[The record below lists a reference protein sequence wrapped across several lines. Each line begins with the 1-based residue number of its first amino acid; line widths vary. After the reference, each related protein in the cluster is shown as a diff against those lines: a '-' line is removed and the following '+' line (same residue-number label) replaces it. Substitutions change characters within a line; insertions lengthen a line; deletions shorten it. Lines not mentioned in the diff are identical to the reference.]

1 MLSNLSVR
9 TPCHARL
16 GKRGVIHGASL
27 GLDVGCRNHLC
38 VYSSTSV
45 TSAFIALVL
54 LREPWAFAFAVTLC
68 SMTDT
73 MTITGLVATTPR
85 HIITA
90 EGLAVTSFRLASN
103 LRRFDRKRNEWVD
116 AGTNW
121 YTVSTYRQL
130 AINVVG
136 SVNKGDRVLVTGR
149 LRIREWGDGDKKG
162 LNIDLD
168 ADALGHD
175 LSWGKATFTRN
186 IHSSDVDSFS
196 RPSEAQEEADD
207 KVGCEPF
214 AHGTE
219 AADSVVEESEMEPV
233 TPF

>member
-1 MLSNLSVR
+1 M
-9 TPCHARL
+9 A
-16 GKRGVIHGASL
+16 AQ
-27 GLDVGCRNHLC
+27 
-38 VYSSTSV
+38 
-45 TSAFIALVL
+45 
-54 LREPWAFAFAVTLC
+54 REHDAPATGTLT

-121 YTVSTYRQL
+121 YTVSTYRKL
-130 AINVVG
+130 ALNIVG
-136 SVNKGDRVLVTGR
+136 SVQKGDRVLVTGR
-149 LRIREWGDGDKKG
+149 LRIRQWSDGDKKG

-175 LSWGKATFTRN
+175 LGWGTAVFTRS
-186 IHSSDVDSFS
+186 IHSSSAETAAGSGNPGSSASGPSGEETTTAEPDSPDSDGSTPTF
-196 RPSEAQEEADD
+196 AD
-207 KVGCEPF
+207 P
-214 AHGTE
+214 TE
-219 AADSVVEESEMEPV
+219 TTSDLEPV

>member
-1 MLSNLSVR
+1 MAG
-9 TPCHARL
+9 T
-16 GKRGVIHGASL
+16 
-27 GLDVGCRNHLC
+27 
-38 VYSSTSV
+38 
-45 TSAFIALVL
+45 L
-54 LREPWAFAFAVTLC
+54 LL
-68 SMTDT
+68 MTDT

-121 YTVSTYRQL
+121 YTVSSYRQL
-130 AINVVG
+130 ALNVVG
-136 SVNKGDRVLVTGR
+136 SVHKGDRVLVTGR

-175 LSWGKATFTRN
+175 LSWGKSIFTRS
-186 IHSSDVDSFS
+186 IHSSDVDAFAAAE
-196 RPSEAQEEADD
+196 PVAAQQSSDEPADVD
-207 KVGCEPF
+207 LGND
-214 AHGTE
+214 A
-219 AADSVVEESEMEPV
+219 AADTERELEVV

>member
-1 MLSNLSVR
+1 
-9 TPCHARL
+9 
-16 GKRGVIHGASL
+16 
-27 GLDVGCRNHLC
+27 
-38 VYSSTSV
+38 
-45 TSAFIALVL
+45 
-54 LREPWAFAFAVTLC
+54 
-68 SMTDT
+68 MTDT

-103 LRRFDRKRNEWVD
+103 LRRFDRKRNEWID

-121 YTVSTYRQL
+121 YTVSSYRQL
-130 AINVVG
+130 ALNVVA

-175 LSWGKATFTRN
+175 LSWGKSVFTRS
-186 IHSSDVDSFS
+186 IHSSGVDAIAATTPADAEPNGVDSANT
-196 RPSEAQEEADD
+196 E
-207 KVGCEPF
+207 F
-214 AHGTE
+214 AETQS
-219 AADSVVEESEMEPV
+219 ASIESELEPA

>member
-1 MLSNLSVR
+1 MSVL
-9 TPCHARL
+9 TH
-16 GKRGVIHGASL
+16 
-27 GLDVGCRNHLC
+27 
-38 VYSSTSV
+38 
-45 TSAFIALVL
+45 IAAMAGTL
-54 LREPWAFAFAVTLC
+54 LL
-68 SMTDT
+68 MTDT

-121 YTVSTYRQL
+121 YTVSSYRQL
-130 AINVVG
+130 ALNVVG
-136 SVNKGDRVLVTGR
+136 SVHKGDRVLVTGR

-175 LSWGKATFTRN
+175 LSWGKSTFTRS
-186 IHSSDVDSFS
+186 IHSSDVDAFAAAE
-196 RPSEAQEEADD
+196 PAAAQQSSD
-207 KVGCEPF
+207 EP
-214 AHGTE
+214 
-219 AADSVVEESEMEPV
+219 AAIDEGDDSVADTERELEVV

>member
-1 MLSNLSVR
+1 
-9 TPCHARL
+9 
-16 GKRGVIHGASL
+16 
-27 GLDVGCRNHLC
+27 
-38 VYSSTSV
+38 
-45 TSAFIALVL
+45 
-54 LREPWAFAFAVTLC
+54 
-68 SMTDT
+68 MTDT

-103 LRRFDRKRNEWVD
+103 LRRFDRKKNEWVD
-116 AGTNW
+116 VGTNW
-121 YTVSTYRQL
+121 YTVSSYRQL
-130 AINVVG
+130 ALNLVA

-175 LSWGKATFTRN
+175 LSWGKSTFTRS
-186 IHSSDVDSFS
+186 IHSAGVDATTAATSAEVEWPGDESAGAESAGAESSD
-196 RPSEAQEEADD
+196 
-207 KVGCEPF
+207 
-214 AHGTE
+214 
-219 AADSVVEESEMEPV
+219 ADSTDAGSSRADSTEVESELEPV

>member
-1 MLSNLSVR
+1 MAG
-9 TPCHARL
+9 T
-16 GKRGVIHGASL
+16 
-27 GLDVGCRNHLC
+27 
-38 VYSSTSV
+38 
-45 TSAFIALVL
+45 L
-54 LREPWAFAFAVTLC
+54 LL
-68 SMTDT
+68 MTDT

-121 YTVSTYRQL
+121 YTVSSYRQL
-130 AINVVG
+130 ALNVVG
-136 SVNKGDRVLVTGR
+136 SVHKGDRVLVTGR

-175 LSWGKATFTRN
+175 LSWGKSTFTRS
-186 IHSSDVDSFS
+186 IHSSDVDAFAAAE
-196 RPSEAQEEADD
+196 PAAAQQSSDEPADVD
-207 KVGCEPF
+207 LGND
-214 AHGTE
+214 A
-219 AADSVVEESEMEPV
+219 AADTERELEVV

>member
-1 MLSNLSVR
+1 M
-9 TPCHARL
+9 
-16 GKRGVIHGASL
+16 
-27 GLDVGCRNHLC
+27 
-38 VYSSTSV
+38 
-45 TSAFIALVL
+45 F
-54 LREPWAFAFAVTLC
+54 

-121 YTVSTYRQL
+121 YTVSAYRRL
-130 AINVVG
+130 ALNLVD
-136 SVNKGDRVLVTGR
+136 SVQKSDRVIVTGK
-149 LRIREWGDGDKKG
+149 LRIRQWSDGDKKG

-175 LSWGKATFTRN
+175 LNWGKAVFTRSM
-186 IHSSDVDSFS
+186 HSSSV
-196 RPSEAQEEADD
+196 
-207 KVGCEPF
+207 
-214 AHGTE
+214 E
-219 AADSVVEESEMEPV
+219 AAAGSGDLGSNAAESNGEDAETAESDGAGSEGTAGDFADPVEANSELEPV

>member
-1 MLSNLSVR
+1 MSYA
-9 TPCHARL
+9 ARA
-16 GKRGVIHGASL
+16 G
-27 GLDVGCRNHLC
+27 
-38 VYSSTSV
+38 
-45 TSAFIALVL
+45 
-54 LREPWAFAFAVTLC
+54 TLTF
-68 SMTDT
+68 MTDT
-73 MTITGLVATTPR
+73 LTITGLVATAPR

-130 AINVVG
+130 ALNVVG
-136 SVNKGDRVLVTGR
+136 SVHKGDRVLVKGR

-168 ADALGHD
+168 AESLGHD
-175 LSWGKATFTRN
+175 LSWGKSTFVRSIN
-186 IHSSDVDSFS
+186 SSEIDAIAAEAFS
-196 RPSEAQEEADD
+196 EDENER
-207 KVGCEPF
+207 
-214 AHGTE
+214 
-219 AADSVVEESEMEPV
+219 EPV

>member
-1 MLSNLSVR
+1 
-9 TPCHARL
+9 
-16 GKRGVIHGASL
+16 
-27 GLDVGCRNHLC
+27 
-38 VYSSTSV
+38 
-45 TSAFIALVL
+45 
-54 LREPWAFAFAVTLC
+54 
-68 SMTDT
+68 MTDT

-121 YTVSTYRQL
+121 YTVSSYRQL
-130 AINVVG
+130 ALNVVS

-149 LRIREWGDGDKKG
+149 LRIREWADGDKRG

-175 LSWGKATFTRN
+175 LGWGRSAFTRS
-186 IHSSDVDSFS
+186 IHSSDV
-196 RPSEAQEEADD
+196 EAITASIPAD
-207 KVGCEPF
+207 
-214 AHGTE
+214 
-219 AADSVVEESEMEPV
+219 ADSDGPAAASANSAGASSEFEPA

>member
-1 MLSNLSVR
+1 
-9 TPCHARL
+9 
-16 GKRGVIHGASL
+16 
-27 GLDVGCRNHLC
+27 
-38 VYSSTSV
+38 
-45 TSAFIALVL
+45 
-54 LREPWAFAFAVTLC
+54 
-68 SMTDT
+68 MTDT

-121 YTVSTYRQL
+121 YTVSSYRQL
-130 AINVVG
+130 ALNVVA
-136 SVNKGDRVLVTGR
+136 SVHKGDRVLVTGR

-175 LSWGKATFTRN
+175 LSWGKSTFARS
-186 IHSSDVDSFS
+186 IHSTD
-196 RPSEAQEEADD
+196 
-207 KVGCEPF
+207 
-214 AHGTE
+214 
-219 AADSVVEESEMEPV
+219 VEEFSAAESPAAESPAAENTDAATAERTEFATAEPLVAERELDPV

>member
-1 MLSNLSVR
+1 M
-9 TPCHARL
+9 
-16 GKRGVIHGASL
+16 IHGAIL
-27 GLDVGCRNHLC
+27 RPDGLRGAHGWVC
-38 VYSSTSV
+38 SSTLSFATPISLMAATRKHEV
-45 TSAFIALVL
+45 SAAG
-54 LREPWAFAFAVTLC
+54 TLF

-103 LRRFDRKRNEWVD
+103 LRRFDRKRDEWVD

-121 YTVSTYRQL
+121 YTVSAYRRL
-130 AINVVG
+130 ALNIVG
-136 SVNKGDRVLVTGR
+136 SVQKGDRVLVTGR
-149 LRIREWGDGDKKG
+149 LRIREWSDGDKKG

-175 LSWGKATFTRN
+175 LSWGKSVFTRS
-186 IHSSDVDSFS
+186 IHSSSA
-196 RPSEAQEEADD
+196 EAV
-207 KVGCEPF
+207 VGSS
-214 AHGTE
+214 AAGSGGTE
-219 AADSVVEESEMEPV
+219 SSAAGSGGEDASTTESGGAESEGAAPAFVESADADSELEPV

>member
-1 MLSNLSVR
+1 ML
-9 TPCHARL
+9 
-16 GKRGVIHGASL
+16 
-27 GLDVGCRNHLC
+27 
-38 VYSSTSV
+38 
-45 TSAFIALVL
+45 
-54 LREPWAFAFAVTLC
+54 
-68 SMTDT
+68 MTDT

-121 YTVSTYRQL
+121 YTVSSYRQL
-130 AINVVG
+130 ALNVVG
-136 SVNKGDRVLVTGR
+136 SVHKGDRVLVTGR

-175 LSWGKATFTRN
+175 LGWGKSVFTRS
-186 IHSSDVDSFS
+186 IHSTDTDTF
-196 RPSEAQEEADD
+196 ATA
-207 KVGCEPF
+207 EPP
-214 AHGTE
+214 ATETVATETVGTE
-219 AADSVVEESEMEPV
+219 SPTGELVSAELDSAERELEPV